1 MEVYCDDEDD
11 GNDDSVTGRS
21 STLVVRLLVEALER
35 LTGGPE
41 AAIAAWR

>member
-1 MEVYCDDEDD
+1 MEVYCDDEDG
-11 GNDDSVTGRS
+11 GNDDSATGGS
-21 STLVVRLLVEALER
+21 STLVVRLLVGALEG